1 MGAFSAENVDFDSV
15 FDEITRRIKSL
26 DESQDWL
33 ECRDT
38 WMFVEGVALLMRYES
53 PELKDD
59 FDELCDQ
66 PQRKTEETTRKYFKL

>member
-1 MGAFSAENVDFDSV
+1 MSAFSAENVDFDSV

-53 PELKDD
+53 PELKND
-59 FDELCDQ
+59 FDELCSQ
-66 PQRKTEETTRKYFKL
+66 LQRRTEETTRKYFKL